1 MGGSPL
7 ANAGSFLISV
17 AFGFYMLVVLLR
29 FLFQY
34 FRVDFYNPVS
44 RFVVTLTDPVL
55 RPLRR
60 RLPGWRGLDVASLV
74 LLLVLSV
81 LEQWLLLLVHGFG
94 GGPLGL
100 LVLGLVGVLRLLLNL
115 YFWAILIQVVISWV
129 NPGLHN
135 PVTHILYRLVE
146 PVLEPARRLLPPISG
161 IDLSPVLVLLLI
173 QLTKILLIVPLLSLG
188 ARLL

>member
-7 ANAGSFLISV
+7 ANAGSFLVSV
-17 AFGFYMLVVLLR
+17 VFGFYMLVVLLR

-34 FRVDFYNPVS
+34 FRVDFHNPVS

-60 RLPGWRGLDVASLV
+60 RLPGWRGLDTASLV

-94 GGPLGL
+94 GGPVGL
-100 LVLGLVGVLRLLLNL
+100 LVLGLVGVLQLLLNL

-173 QLTKILLIVPLLSLG
+173 QLTRILLITPLLSLG